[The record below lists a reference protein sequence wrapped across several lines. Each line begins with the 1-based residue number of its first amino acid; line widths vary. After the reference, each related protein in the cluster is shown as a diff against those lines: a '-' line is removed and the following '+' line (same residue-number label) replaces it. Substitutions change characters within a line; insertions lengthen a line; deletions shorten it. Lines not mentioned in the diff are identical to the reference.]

1 VIDLADEVLEH
12 IELGRNLGPADHGR
26 DRRLRIAQRLFQRL
40 KLGLHRA
47 AGKGRENVRQ
57 PLGGGMGA
65 VRGGKGI
72 VHVEIAKAGKAFD
85 HGGIVLFLATEEA
98 GVLQHGN
105 VTGLQRRDGGLVAF
119 PVHVLDRAAQHV
131 RERRDDL
138 LQRELCRRLALGA
151 AEVGE
156 NQHHGA
162 LVGQFGQ
169 RRHRRAQA
177 GIVGHRAIGHGH
189 VQVLADQH
197 GLAGNVTDIV
207 QRLEHG
213 HSSVLASSL
222 QHRRGRA

>member
-1 VIDLADEVLEH
+1 
-12 IELGRNLGPADHGR
+12 
-26 DRRLRIAQRLFQRL
+26 
-40 KLGLHRA
+40 
-47 AGKGRENVRQ
+47 
-57 PLGGGMGA
+57 MGA

-169 RRHRRAQA
+169 RRHRRRRRVSSVTAPSA
-177 GIVGHRAIGHGH
+177 MGTFRSSRTSTALPETSPISSS
-189 VQVLADQH
+189 VLE
-197 GLAGNVTDIV
+197 L
-207 QRLEHG
+207 G
-213 HSSVLASSL
+213 HSSVLAW
-222 QHRRGRA
+222 HRPKRSRR